1 MDKVKQEVENS
12 LKEQMEF
19 AEKIRQEMN
28 IMKEMADEK
37 CYEWEQKYA
46 ELNEIF
52 ENRPSRPED
61 LELIQQLSADN
72 QIKEEA
78 LKKAIDDLKF
88 YKLEL
93 VNREDNYNKMFGA
106 NPLVGVL
113 NPLQKMV
120 ITPLSCIY

>member
-1 MDKVKQEVENS
+1 MDKLKQEVENS

-19 AEKIRQEMN
+19 AEKIREEMK
-28 IMKEMADEK
+28 IMKEMADQK
-37 CYEWEQKYA
+37 CYELEQNYA
-46 ELNEIF
+46 ELSEIF

-72 QIKEEA
+72 QIKDEA

-120 ITPLSCIY
+120 ITT